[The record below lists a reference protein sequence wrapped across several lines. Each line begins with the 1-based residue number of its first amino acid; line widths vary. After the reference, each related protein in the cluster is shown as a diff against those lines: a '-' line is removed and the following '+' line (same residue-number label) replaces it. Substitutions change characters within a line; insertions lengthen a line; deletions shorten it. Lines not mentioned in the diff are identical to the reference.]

1 MYCVA
6 ETSELSL
13 KQETTL
19 KPQEATFYEV
29 LQPQLVLKFPKW
41 PAGALNLNSTM

>member
-13 KQETTL
+13 KKETTL

-29 LQPQLVLKFPKW
+29 LQPQLVLKFQW